1 MVVTA
6 FSAVHMTW
14 LDLLAAAAVV
24 AITAVAEAAGMLVV
38 GAEVGAPT

>member
-1 MVVTA
+1 MVA
-6 FSAVHMTW
+6 MGFSAVIMTW

-24 AITAVAEAAGMLVV
+24 ATTAVAEAAGILVV